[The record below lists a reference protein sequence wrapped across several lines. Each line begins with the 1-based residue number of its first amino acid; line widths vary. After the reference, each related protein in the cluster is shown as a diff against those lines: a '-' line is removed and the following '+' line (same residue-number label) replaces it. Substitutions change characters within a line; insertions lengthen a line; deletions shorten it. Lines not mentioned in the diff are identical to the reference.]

1 MIDIEAIRASHPLPA
16 VVGATVKLVRAGRE
30 WKACCPLHADRTPS
44 FTIFDGGT
52 RFHCFGCEAGG
63 DVLDYVR
70 QLHKVDLL
78 EAAAMLTGD
87 RLPVVVHRPLPP
99 EPERDTSAE
108 ARSIWRNA
116 GPINGTPPAAYL
128 HRRGIDTRLPESLRF
143 ARLKYPGR
151 PGLLPCMV
159 AVVANAENK
168 LTGIQRT
175 FVRED
180 GSGKADVPNAK
191 LSLGRIRGGAIRLA
205 PGATELTVCGGV
217 EDGLTLQQEMSR
229 AVWCVTGEG
238 NMASLVLPPG
248 VRAVT
253 VAADNDASGAEH
265 ARRAAHAFALEGR
278 SARIIRPLP
287 GFKDFNGELRGVA
300 S

>member
-16 VVGATVKLVRAGRE
+16 VVGATVKLTQAGRE
-30 WKACCPLHADRTPS
+30 WKACCPLHNDRSPS

-52 RFHCFGCEAGG
+52 RFHCFGCDAGG

-87 RLPVVVHRPLPP
+87 QLPVVVHRPAPP
-99 EPERDTSAE
+99 EPERDTSGE
-108 ARSIWRNA
+108 ARTIWRSA
-116 GPINGTPPAAYL
+116 APIADTPAAAYL
-128 HRRGIDTRLPESLRF
+128 HGRGIYTRLPESLRF

-151 PGLLPCMV
+151 SGLLPCMV

-168 LTGIQRT
+168 LSGIQRT

-191 LSLGRIRGGAIRLA
+191 LSLGRIRGGAVRLA
-205 PGATELTVCGGV
+205 PGATELTVCGGI
-217 EDGLTLQQEMSR
+217 EDGLTLQQELAR

-248 VRAVT
+248 VRDVT
-253 VAADNDASGAEH
+253 IGADNDASGREH
-265 ARRAAHAFALEGR
+265 ARRAAEAFTREGR
-278 SARIIRPLP
+278 TARLLRPLP
-287 GFKDFNGELRGVA
+287 GFKDFNSELQGIA
-300 S
+300 A